1 MRNFVIRKDFPVD
14 NCVCEDGTLGKPGKL
29 TTDTREGSFKGYC
42 NADRLDGWKV
52 SSAARERCLAKVSI
66 KYGEIRKRT
75 FSDSPRRMPIQ
86 TKVMDACLSNHP
98 KNVAKCCMWGDCASG
113 ALWYDGKCDAALPV
127 DCGTS
132 YVDVQP
138 PRSFLATWGKCGEP
152 WMRGYCCKSCANFNG
167 CLNAETDFAP
177 SVDYT

>member
-52 SSAARERCLAKVSI
+52 SSAARERCLACERIVCD
-66 KYGEIRKRT
+66 GNEG
-75 FSDSPRRMPIQ
+75 PRCDTKCGKDVCVISKWGQ
-86 TKVMDACLSNHP
+86 INTKVMDACLSNHP

-138 PRSFLATWGKCGEP
+138 PRSFLVKISAASLG
-152 WMRGYCCKSCANFNG
+152 
-167 CLNAETDFAP
+167 
-177 SVDYT
+177 